1 MPGMR
6 PDRMLG
12 LERCEP
18 SAWPPSIGPM
28 PRPARTAKY
37 IWRMAA
43 DPPLCGTGRTVQRI
57 LQCSLPRRGGY
68 CHCLFDVN
76 EIVDDLTEAQGIE
89 AAGGWFEA
97 DIESEDVAQ
106 LIRDFRVVKIGVG
119 RLPLDNAAR
128 DEVAQRIQQWI
139 ARFSELEEA
148 GAGLT
153 GRYSDDL
160 DV

>member
-1 MPGMR
+1 MAHGSR
-6 PDRMLG
+6 
-12 LERCEP
+12 
-18 SAWPPSIGPM
+18 SAALWH
-28 PRPARTAKY
+28 R
-37 IWRMAA
+37 
-43 DPPLCGTGRTVQRI
+43 
-57 LQCSLPRRGGY
+57 PRRGGY